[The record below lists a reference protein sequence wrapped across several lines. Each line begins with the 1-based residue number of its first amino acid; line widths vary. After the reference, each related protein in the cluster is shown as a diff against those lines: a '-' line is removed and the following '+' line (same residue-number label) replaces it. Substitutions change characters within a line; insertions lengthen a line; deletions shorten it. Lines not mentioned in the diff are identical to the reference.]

1 MKRYDVL
8 SQCLMQKQLYSTAA
22 VITSKRDAARAGA
35 CGARLLPGMS
45 DRQPVTNA
53 AGKPAKQP

>member
-1 MKRYDVL
+1 ML

-35 CGARLLPGMS
+35 YGTRLLPGLS
-45 DRQPVTNA
+45 DGPPVTNA
-53 AGKPAKQP
+53 AAKPAKPPWPLR